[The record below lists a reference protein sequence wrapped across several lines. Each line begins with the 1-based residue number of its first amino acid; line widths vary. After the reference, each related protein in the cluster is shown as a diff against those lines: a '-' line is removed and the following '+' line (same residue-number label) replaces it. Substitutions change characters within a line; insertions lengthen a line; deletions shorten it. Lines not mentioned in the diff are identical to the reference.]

1 MATPRLLPALAC
13 AVAIAI
19 GMAQPGSAQDAP
31 RTGTFTTNF
40 DQRSPYSTRERMAE
54 VAHWD
59 ARQLEDWDIETIEFQ
74 MVVPEQYTGEEPY
87 GLLVFIHPYDDVD
100 ATNPRAFFFGRV
112 IQDVLAEHKLIW
124 VSYDDAGNPVMPN
137 KRMGLALDAVHN
149 VTRQYNID
157 EERVYVSGMSGGGR
171 LTCMTAV
178 YYPQVFTGAVP
189 IVGSLY
195 FREVPVPEDPE
206 LRALIRPEPGE
217 HAVWPQRL
225 IRPDRRELERMA
237 ATQRWV
243 LLTGSEDFNMPEMRM
258 HFEHGFERD
267 HFAHAHYLEVPGLG
281 HAFPDA
287 DWFER
292 AIVLLDAPLQEDAAG
307 ERAAPLDPQQQ
318 RAEDAAQRRLDAA
331 ERLIDRAPDRAL
343 RLLRRVDELYPD
355 TRAAERARELIAD
368 IESDNTPG
376 ENGGGGGND
385 TGEPQEVP
393 EDGFIIE

>member
-1 MATPRLLPALAC
+1 MTLVRPAPALLLAL
-13 AVAIAI
+13 AVWAVLPVA
-19 GMAQPGSAQDAP
+19 AQDTP
-31 RTGTFTTNF
+31 RTGIFTTQF
-40 DQRSPYSTRERMAE
+40 SERSPLSSPERMAD

-59 ARQLEDWDIETIEFQ
+59 ARQLEDWDIQTIEFQ
-74 MVVPEQYTGEEPY
+74 MVVPEAYTGDEAY

-112 IQDVLAEHKLIW
+112 IEDVLAEHKLIW

-149 VTRQYNID
+149 VTRRYNID
-157 EERVYVSGMSGGGR
+157 ADRVYVSGMSGGGR
-171 LTCMTAV
+171 MTCMTAV

-195 FREVPVPEDPE
+195 FREVPVPDDPE
-206 LRALIRPEPGE
+206 LRALLREDPGD

-225 IRPDRRELERMA
+225 IRPGRRALERMA

-267 HFAHAHYLEVPGLG
+267 GFAHAHYLEVPGLA

-292 AIVLLDAPLQEDAAG
+292 AVVLLDAPLNEEAG
-307 ERAAPLDPQQQ
+307 DGPRLDPQQH
-318 RAEDAAQRRLDAA
+318 REEDAAQRRLDAA

-355 TRAAERARELIAD
+355 TRAAARARDLIVE
-368 IESDNTPG
+368 IEGHSDPG
-376 ENGGGGGND
+376 RTNGE
-385 TGEPQEVP
+385 GEPDEEL
-393 EDGFIIE
+393 ED